1 MMRIL
6 RYFLVLALL
15 VLTAGTALAQSVT
28 THKVKRGETIY
39 GIARSY
45 GLTEAE
51 LRAANPGMERSDY
64 VLKKGSK
71 IIIPTAGQTQT
82 SSADAPMENDD
93 VRQRSIRMGVMLPLH
108 DINGDGRRMVEY
120 YRGLLMACDSL
131 KHEGISVD
139 VYAWN
144 TPDTGDITEILAK
157 AEAAQCDIIFG
168 PLYSKQ
174 MNDLSA
180 FTLQHG
186 IMLVIPYSIN
196 APQVA
201 GNPHIFQVYQ
211 SPESLNEPTSRRFA
225 DWFKDYHPVIV
236 DCDDP
241 NSTKGSFTAALRKE
255 LENRRIGYSLTSL
268 KSVNSL
274 FASAFS
280 TQRPNVVVLNSARS
294 SDMEVA
300 FIKLKDL
307 LSANEGLKVSLFGY
321 TEWMALA
328 EAQAANFHKYDVY
341 IPAPFY
347 PGMAPLLAKRMALKY
362 RQNFQRD
369 MSAYMPP
376 LAMTGFDHALFFL
389 RGLHKYGKTFDG
401 ASGRFNYTPVQT
413 PLKFEQQGSG
423 AGFLNRAYMFVHYK
437 PNGQIDT
444 ISY

>member
-1 MMRIL
+1 M
-6 RYFLVLALL
+6 ALL
-15 VLTAGTALAQSVT
+15 VLTSSSALAQSVT
-28 THKVKRGETIY
+28 THKVKKGETIY

-45 GLTEAE
+45 GITEAE

-64 VLKKGSK
+64 LLKKGST
-71 IIIPTAGQTQT
+71 IIIPAAGQQQVTQT
-82 SSADAPMENDD
+82 NVQTEADD
-93 VRQRSIRMGVMLPLH
+93 VRQRAIRMGVMLPLH

-131 KHEGISVD
+131 KHEGISID

-157 AEAAQCDIIFG
+157 PEASRCDIIFG

-180 FTLQHG
+180 FTLKHG

-201 GNPHIFQVYQ
+201 ANPHIFQVYQ
-211 SPESLNEPTSRRFA
+211 SPESLNESTCRRFA
-225 DWFKDYHPVIV
+225 DWFMDYHPVIV

-255 LENRRIGYSLTSL
+255 LENRHVSYNLTSL

-280 TQRPNVVVLNSARS
+280 THRPNVVVLNSARN
-294 SDMEVA
+294 SDMEVV

-307 LSANEGLKVSLFGY
+307 LSANQGLEVSLFGY
-321 TEWMALA
+321 TEWMALQ
-328 EAQAANFHKYDVY
+328 ESQATNFHKYDVY

-347 PGMAPLLAKRMALKY
+347 PGMAPSLAKRLAQKY

-369 MSAYMPP
+369 MSSYMPP
-376 LAMTGFDHALFFL
+376 LAMTGFDHAMFFL

-401 ASGRFNYTPVQT
+401 AAGRFNYTPVQT

-423 AGFLNRAYMFVHYK
+423 AGYLNRAYMFVHYK